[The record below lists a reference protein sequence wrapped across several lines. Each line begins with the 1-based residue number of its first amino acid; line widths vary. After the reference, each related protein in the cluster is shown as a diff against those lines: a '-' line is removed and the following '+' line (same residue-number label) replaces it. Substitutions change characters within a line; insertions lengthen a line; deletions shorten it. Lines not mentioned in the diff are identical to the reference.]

1 MLRCQRQDE
10 ILSILENRKTIHIT
24 DLAKELY
31 VSEATVRRDISTLE
45 KLGLVKRVY
54 GGVMLS
60 KYAAVTDTSLTLRAQ
75 ESRTQKD
82 MIAAKAAEL
91 LYDGASLIMDASS
104 TVQHMIPY
112 LKNYRDLTVIT
123 NSLKVIELL
132 DGIDIRVLCTG
143 GHYISRNRAL
153 AGPAAMEM
161 LRGIYADF
169 FFFSTQGISL
179 TGEISDFSEGETELR
194 RLMLSRATRSYF
206 LCDQSKIGQSY
217 LFKLCDSNDVDGII
231 SDGELPKDIFQG

>member
-10 ILSILENRKTIHIT
+10 ILSILETRKTIHIA

-60 KYAAVTDTSLTLRAQ
+60 KHTAATDTSLTLRAQ
-75 ESRTQKD
+75 ESRAQKD

-123 NSLKVIELL
+123 NSLKVVELL
-132 DGIDIRVLCTG
+132 DGSDIRVL
-143 GHYISRNRAL
+143 
-153 AGPAAMEM
+153 
-161 LRGIYADF
+161 
-169 FFFSTQGISL
+169 
-179 TGEISDFSEGETELR
+179 
-194 RLMLSRATRSYF
+194 
-206 LCDQSKIGQSY
+206 
-217 LFKLCDSNDVDGII
+217 
-231 SDGELPKDIFQG
+231 